1 MLFGEIK
8 TISYFML
15 SLQHP
20 SQKKK
25 KNVVI
30 TALVNTLKWLI
41 TTYMTLN
48 LKKKKGLKN
57 ETDTNQASTLLK

>member
-8 TISYFML
+8 TISYFMS

-25 KNVVI
+25 KKVVI

-48 LKKKKGLKN
+48 LKKKGLKN

>member
-25 KNVVI
+25 KKNFVI

-48 LKKKKGLKN
+48 LKKKG
-57 ETDTNQASTLLK
+57 